1 MAFLSPAGDMERL
14 PMAISYGADSVY
26 LAGQLYGMDSFAGNF
41 SRDDCDP
48 GTTRQTPCPNS
59 WNI

>member
-1 MAFLSPAGDMERL
+1 MERL